1 MDGSVENC
9 RPGGQPLAATQ
20 KGKTMARTCIITG
33 GTSGIGAATAALL
46 RDEGWRVI
54 PTGFTDQ
61 EMAAAGPDARR
72 LDVRDNA
79 AVEALFAEFDDLHG
93 LVNAAGVSGIEADQ
107 TELPQF
113 EFVMDVNV
121 TGTMR
126 CCKAA
131 YPALVKG
138 GGAIANIASV
148 LGFVGN
154 AHAVAYA
161 TSKAAVVNMTRSL
174 GARWVRDGVR
184 VNAVAPGYIETPMTD
199 PVRSDNAR
207 NAAVM
212 TRTHIGRFGQP
223 HEVGNLIAFLLS
235 DKASFITGST
245 HLVDGGYT
253 AT

>member
-1 MDGSVENC
+1 
-9 RPGGQPLAATQ
+9 
-20 KGKTMARTCIITG
+20 MAGRCIVTG
-33 GTSGIGAATAALL
+33 GTSGIGAATTALL
-46 RDEGWRVI
+46 REEGWEVI
-54 PTGFTDQ
+54 PTGFTDD
-61 EMAAAGPDARR
+61 EMDRAGSGARR

-79 AVEALFAEFDDLHG
+79 AVEALFAEYDTLAG

-113 EFVMDVNV
+113 EFVIDVNV

-131 YPALVKG
+131 HPALIEG
-138 GGAIANIASV
+138 GGSIVNIASV

-154 AHAVAYA
+154 PHAVAYA

-174 GARWVRDGVR
+174 GARWIRDGVR
-184 VNAVAPGYIETPMTD
+184 VNAVAPGYIETPMTE
-199 PVRSDNAR
+199 PVRTDNAR
-207 NAAVM
+207 NATVM
-212 TRTHIGRFGQP
+212 TRTHIGRFGKP
-223 HEVGNLIAFLLS
+223 EEVANLIAFLLS

>member
-1 MDGSVENC
+1 
-9 RPGGQPLAATQ
+9 
-20 KGKTMARTCIITG
+20 MAKRCIITG
-33 GTSGIGAATAALL
+33 GTSGIGAATAAIL
-46 RDEGWRVI
+46 RHEDWEVI
-54 PTGFTDQ
+54 PTGFTDA
-61 EMAAAGPDARR
+61 EMAVAGPEARR

-79 AVEALFAEFDDLHG
+79 AVEALFAEFGELHG

-107 TELPQF
+107 TELAQF

-131 YPALVKG
+131 HAGLVRG
-138 GGAIANIASV
+138 GGSIVNIASV
-148 LGFVGN
+148 LGFVGSPL
-154 AHAVAYA
+154 AVAYA

-174 GARWVRDGVR
+174 GARWVADGVR
-184 VNAVAPGYIETPMTD
+184 VNAVAPGYIETPMTQ
-199 PVRSDNAR
+199 PVRTDNTR
-207 NAAVM
+207 NALVLA
-212 TRTHIGRFGQP
+212 RTHIGRYGQP

-245 HLVDGGYT
+245 HLVDGGFT

>member
-1 MDGSVENC
+1 
-9 RPGGQPLAATQ
+9 
-20 KGKTMARTCIITG
+20 MAKRCIITG
-33 GTSGIGAATAALL
+33 GTSGIGAATAAILQA
-46 RDEGWRVI
+46 EGWEVI
-54 PTGFTDQ
+54 PTGFTDA
-61 EMAAAGPDARR
+61 ELAAAGPGARR

-79 AVEALFAEFDDLHG
+79 SVQALFAEFDNLHG

-107 TELPQF
+107 TELAQF
-113 EFVMDVNV
+113 EHVLDVNV

-131 YPALVKG
+131 FPALRQG
-138 GGAIANIASV
+138 GGTIVNVASV
-148 LGFVGN
+148 LGFVGSP
-154 AHAVAYA
+154 AAVAYA
-161 TSKAAVVNMTRSL
+161 TSKAAVVNLTRSL
-174 GARWVRDGVR
+174 GARWVRDGIR

-212 TRTHIGRFGQP
+212 ARTHAGRFGKP
-223 HEVGNLIAFLLS
+223 EEVGNLIAFLLS

>member
-1 MDGSVENC
+1 MTG
-9 RPGGQPLAATQ
+9 R
-20 KGKTMARTCIITG
+20 CIVTG
-33 GTSGIGAATAALL
+33 GTSGIGAATTALL
-46 RDEGWRVI
+46 REEGWEVV
-54 PTGFTDQ
+54 PTGFTDE
-61 EMAAAGPDARR
+61 EMDRAGPGARR

-79 AVEALFAEFDDLHG
+79 AVEALFADYDSLAG

-113 EFVMDVNV
+113 EFVLDVNV

-131 YPALVKG
+131 YPALVRG
-138 GGAIANIASV
+138 SGAIVNIASV

-154 AHAVAYA
+154 PHAVAYA
-161 TSKAAVVNMTRSL
+161 TSKAAVVNLTRSL
-174 GARWVRDGVR
+174 GARWIREGVR
-184 VNAVAPGYIETPMTD
+184 VNAVAPGYIETPMTEI
-199 PVRSDNAR
+199 VRTDNAR
-207 NAAVM
+207 NATVM

-223 HEVGNLIAFLLS
+223 HEVANLIAFLLS